1 MQALMQWATQWQ
13 VPLAAIRDLERRL
26 GIAPELH
33 QLPDPSTGTSE
44 AAVSA
49 EAVRQA
55 RDFYGAYLWRNNSG
69 GFTDEHGNHVR
80 YGLGNI
86 SKQVNDVMKTPDY
99 VGIWPLLVTQQHVGA
114 TVGQFVGI
122 EMKEHGWRFTGRGR
136 ERAQMNFGELVLK
149 LGGRFQFHSGGV
161 LE

>member
-1 MQALMQWATQWQ
+1 MQWAAQWQ

-33 QLPDPSTGTSE
+33 QLPNPLTGTSE

-69 GFTDEHGNHVR
+69 AYDASNPPSPGTR
-80 YGLGNI
+80 WGLGND
-86 SKQVNDVMKTPDY
+86 SKQVNEVMKTPDF
-99 VGIWPLLVTQQHVGA
+99 VGIWPLPITPDLVGT

-149 LGGRFQFHSGGV
+149 LGGRFCFHSGGP